1 MGFESFISFMKVA
14 GFRNQIN
21 KNEKGERECIGN
33 NGVVLVL
40 LLLLLVG
47 DMCFFYFFF
56 SSCLYH
62 FQLCSY
68 IMMNIYIY
76 MYTSRSCR
84 V

>member
-21 KNEKGERECIGN
+21 KNEKGEREYIGN

-47 DMCFFYFFF
+47 DMCFFLFLLFILPLSF
-56 SSCLYH
+56 SALFIYH
-62 FQLCSY
+62 DE
-68 IMMNIYIY
+68 YIY
-76 MYTSRSCR
+76 FY
-84 V
+84 VYL